1 MESVQ
6 LAIAIV
12 FSAGAVS
19 STSKEGTLYFTSV
32 WDFGGKG
39 LYQISLP
46 LKSLNNITLFHH
58 FA

>member
-6 LAIAIV
+6 LAIV

-19 STSKEGTLYFTSV
+19 STSKEGTLYFTLV

-46 LKSLNNITLFHH
+46 LKSLHNITLFHH